1 MITTKRQIRRDSD
14 RFGGYYN
21 TEVDSP
27 RISDYESI
35 ANIEP
40 ITEPDRMGN
49 SMLVTDEAA
58 PAPRMEENIYTT
70 PQMAQAR
77 TEAPA
82 PAIPE
87 RPVRPAQPRDK
98 EDLLPTVKTRA
109 YAKEQPA
116 QDIEER
122 AEKAPTRRERAS
134 LDNKTKILLCVY
146 VVVALIL
153 AIAVIATGV
162 SISKASAQAD
172 AVAAQVAQK
181 RAVIVQQEQELAL
194 LRDDDAIRGKALQN
208 GMIPAGEPAYTVSNV
223 ETVGYPE
230 ATPRT
235 DGWDEFF
242 DTMSKIF
249 N

>member
-1 MITTKRQIRRDSD
+1 MVTTKRQIRRDSD
-14 RFGGYYN
+14 RFGGYYS
-21 TEVDSP
+21 TEIDGIP
-27 RISDYESI
+27 DISDYARI
-35 ANIEP
+35 TDPDP
-40 ITEPDRMGN
+40 ITEPARAGS
-49 SMLVTDEAA
+49 SMLVSDEVEKDEPLYTMPEMMETET
-58 PAPRMEENIYTT
+58 PAPEKEV
-70 PQMAQAR
+70 
-77 TEAPA
+77 
-82 PAIPE
+82 E
-87 RPVRPAQPRDK
+87 RSFKSEPRDK

-109 YAKEQPA
+109 YATDKTAQTIEQ
-116 QDIEER
+116 DTV
-122 AEKAPTRRERAS
+122 KAPAKRARAS

-162 SISKASAQAD
+162 SISHASAQAD
-172 AVAAQVAQK
+172 AVANKVAQK
-181 RAVIVQQEQELAL
+181 QVRVLQQEQELTL

-208 GMIPAGEPAYTVSNV
+208 GMVPAGEPAYTVSNV

-242 DTMSKIF
+242 DAMSKIF